1 VALVRLGRLLLVGLT
16 LRNRRSSWG
25 QAAAAAAAAAA
36 GARGL
41 LLLLLLLP
49 RVLRTR
55 IICG

>member
-36 GARGL
+36 RGL
-41 LLLLLLLP
+41 LLLLLLPP